1 MTEAELELA
10 AALYL
15 MIYEAHRSYA
25 NTAGWRGGI
34 GGQAITFSCG
44 YIDPA
49 PDQEWT
55 TGDMPSE
62 PLRAF
67 LAANPGVDIKAK
79 AEELKLRWTEWL
91 K

>member
-1 MTEAELELA
+1 MTDLEVELA

-44 YIDPA
+44 YLDPA

-55 TGDMPSE
+55 IGDMPSE
-62 PLRAF
+62 PLR
-67 LAANPGVDIKAK
+67 
-79 AEELKLRWTEWL
+79 EWL
-91 K
+91 QQHPDVNIQERAEKLKARWIGYLK